1 MKESKSI
8 FNYFSRVLVIVN
20 LLKRNY
26 ESLNDT
32 RVIEKIL
39 WSLNLKFNYII
50 VAIEES
56 KNLDSVIVNQL
67 MRSL

>member
-20 LLKRNY
+20 LLKIND
-26 ESLNDT
+26 ESLNDS

-50 VAIEES
+50 VDIEES
-56 KNLDSVIVNQL
+56 KDLDSMIVNQL

>member
-20 LLKRNY
+20 LLKIND
-26 ESLNDT
+26 ESLNDS

>member
-20 LLKRNY
+20 LLKIND
-26 ESLNDT
+26 ESLNDS

-39 WSLNLKFNYII
+39 
-50 VAIEES
+50 
-56 KNLDSVIVNQL
+56 
-67 MRSL
+67 

>member
-20 LLKRNY
+20 LLKRND

>member
-8 FNYFSRVLVIVN
+8 FDYFSRVLVIVN
-20 LLKRNY
+20 LLKRND

-32 RVIEKIL
+32 HVIEKIL

-56 KNLDSVIVNQL
+56 KDLDSRTVNEL

>member
-26 ESLNDT
+26 ENLNDT

-50 VAIEES
+50 VDIEES
-56 KNLDSVIVNQL
+56 KDLDSMIVNQL